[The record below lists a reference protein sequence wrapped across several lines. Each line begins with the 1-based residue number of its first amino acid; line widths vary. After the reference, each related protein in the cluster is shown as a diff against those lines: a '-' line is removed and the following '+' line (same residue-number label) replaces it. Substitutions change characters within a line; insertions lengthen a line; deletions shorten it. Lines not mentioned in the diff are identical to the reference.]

1 MIGSILLFLEFY
13 KPTMKPI
20 LKLLIKSIFI
30 LSTIFQLSISLKAQ
44 EFVIKGKVTD
54 AETGEGMPFVNVF
67 FQHDKSIGAT
77 TDFDGYYT
85 IQTNQVGDSIT
96 ASFTGYISRTKFFDV
111 NQQEQN
117 INFQLSSLLQK
128 LETVEIVAGENP
140 AHPIMRNVLAHK
152 KQNDKRNIGYYEYEN
167 YSKVEVAVDNIS
179 DKFANRKDV
188 GKVLQAIDSIGKI
201 TGEDGKALIP
211 IFFSET
217 ISQYYYKKNPRRIKE
232 NIVKTRV
239 NGVALT
245 EGDFVSQTIGSTFQD
260 YNFYKNVIT
269 VTGKDFVSPLADGWR
284 LYYEYYLEDS
294 LYIGD
299 RWCYRIDV
307 YPKQS
312 KDLLFQGSIWID
324 SETYGLKQIDIAV
337 GKEANLNFIEKIKI
351 QQEMEFVQEGVW
363 LPKKT
368 RVLVDIT
375 QLTKNSAGAL
385 LKFYLSSDNFN
396 LTKDYPLKFYDDP
409 ITVEE
414 TSKIYDDNYWQQHR
428 HDSLSTEELKTYAM
442 IDTIRQIPVVKTYVE
457 LITVLATG
465 YKKLGPVDVG
475 NYLLAYAWNDVEG
488 HRVRLALR
496 TNEDFSNKFILDGYA
511 AYGTLD
517 QQFKY
522 GAGLTYIVSRKPW
535 TEINIRRTQDI
546 AQMALPNEIDP
557 QPLLEASIR
566 FLNVKDRFPYLR
578 RENNFSIKSEI
589 IKGVTQTIEFN
600 NFSAEMLPSN
610 PFSYYVNPEQGAESP
625 TERNFNNTQISFE
638 TRLAKKERLIQGA
651 LKRYSLGTKYPV
663 ITLRYTMGLSDVLEG
678 DFDYH
683 KFYVSIQQDIKL
695 GFFGTS
701 SYQISGG
708 FTPSQLPFPLLYVH
722 LGNESL
728 FYNYNSY
735 NLMQFREFV
744 SDTYASLHYE
754 HHFNGFIF
762 NRIPLL
768 RKLKLRSFVGL
779 DMIYGTLHGQNLR
792 TSPFQE
798 NDFPIINSFREN
810 TPYMEVNYGIEN
822 IGIGVLRFFRIH
834 FVHRVNYLDVPESD
848 SFGIRF
854 SAGFNL

>member
-1 MIGSILLFLEFY
+1 
-13 KPTMKPI
+13 MKPN
-20 LKLLIKSIFI
+20 LITVIKNIFFI
-30 LSTIFQLSISLKAQ
+30 LIVLQLTFTLQAQ
-44 EFVIKGKVTD
+44 EFTIKGKVID
-54 AETGEGMPFVNVF
+54 AETGEGMPFVNIF
-67 FQHDKSIGAT
+67 FQSHQSIGAT

-85 IQTNQVGDSIT
+85 IVTSQIGDSLI
-96 ASFTGYISRTKFFDV
+96 ASFTGYISKTKPFEASQ
-111 NQQEQN
+111 NEQV
-117 INFQLSSLLQK
+117 INFQLTSSLQK

-140 AHPIMRNVLAHK
+140 AHPIMRNVLANK
-152 KQNDKRNIGYYEYEN
+152 KQNDKRNLQHYEYES
-167 YSKVEVAVDNIS
+167 YSKVEVAIDNVS
-179 DKFANRKDV
+179 EKFANRKDV
-188 GKVLQAIDSIGKI
+188 GKVMQAIDSIGKI
-201 TGEDGKALIP
+201 TGEDGQDLIP
-211 IFFSET
+211 VFFSET
-217 ISQYYYKKNPRRIKE
+217 VSQYYYKNSPKRIKE
-232 NIVKTRV
+232 NIIKTRV

-245 EGDFVSQTIGSTFQD
+245 EGDFISQTIGSTFQD
-260 YNFYKNVIT
+260 YNFYQNVLTIMR
-269 VTGKDFVSPLADGWR
+269 KEFVSPLADGWK

-294 LYIGD
+294 LYVGD

-324 SETYGLKQIDIAV
+324 SETYALKQIDVSI
-337 GKEANLNFIEKIKI
+337 GKDANLNFIEKIKV
-351 QQEMEFVQEGVW
+351 QQEMEFVKEGVW

-385 LKFYLSSDNFN
+385 LKFYLSSDKFD
-396 LTKDYPLKFYDDP
+396 LDKKYPLKFYDEP

-414 TSKIYDDNYWQQHR
+414 TSKIFDDDYWQQHR
-428 HDSLSTEELKTYAM
+428 HDSLTTEELKTYAM

-465 YKKLGPVDVG
+465 YKKLGPVDIG
-475 NYLLAYAWNDVEG
+475 SYTLLYAWNNVEG
-488 HRVRLALR
+488 HRFRLGLR

-522 GAGLTYIVSRKPW
+522 SAGLTYIASRKPW
-535 TEINIRRTQDI
+535 TEINISRTQDI
-546 AQMALPNEIDP
+546 AQMAFPNELDP

-566 FLNVKDRFPYLR
+566 FLDVEDRFPYIR
-578 RENNFSIKSEI
+578 RENSFSIQSEI

-600 NFSAEMLPSN
+600 NFSAELLPSN
-610 PFSYYVNPEQGAESP
+610 PFSYYINPEEGVDSP
-625 TERNFNNTQISFE
+625 TARNFDNTEIAFE
-638 TRLAKKERLIQGA
+638 TRLAKKERLVQGA

-663 ITLRYTMGLSDVLEG
+663 ITLRYTRGLSDVLDG

-683 KFYVSIQQDIKL
+683 KFYASIRQDIKL
-695 GFFGTS
+695 GFYGTS
-701 SYQISGG
+701 TYQISGG

-722 LGNESL
+722 LGNESY
-728 FYNYNSY
+728 FYNYQAY
-735 NLMQFREFV
+735 NLMQYREFV
-744 SDTYASLHYE
+744 SDTYATLHYE

-779 DMIYGTLHGQNLR
+779 DMIYGTLHGKNLR

-798 NDFPIINSFREN
+798 NELPIINSFREN

-834 FVHRVNYLDVPESD
+834 FVHRVNYLDVPEAD
-848 SFGIRF
+848 PFGIRF
-854 SAGFNL
+854 SAGFTL